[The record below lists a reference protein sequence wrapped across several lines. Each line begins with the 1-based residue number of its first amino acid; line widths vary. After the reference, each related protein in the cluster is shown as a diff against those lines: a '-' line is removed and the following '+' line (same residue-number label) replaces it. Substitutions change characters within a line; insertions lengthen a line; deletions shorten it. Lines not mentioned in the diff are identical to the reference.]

1 MTSPFEPRSNSWA
14 SAFCHAARGLAW
26 GVRSQR
32 NFKVHLPI
40 AIAVMIAAAAL
51 RASLVEWCLLLL
63 AIATVL
69 AAELFNTA
77 IEHLARAITR
87 EQHEELCNALDT
99 ASGAVLLASLGAA
112 AVGAVIFLRLLAA
125 AMGQGNS

>member
-1 MTSPFEPRSNSWA
+1 MTSDHDPRSNSWA
-14 SAFCHAARGLAW
+14 SAFRHAARGVLW
-26 GVRSQR
+26 GIRSQR

-40 AIAVMIAAAAL
+40 AVAVVIAAAVL
-51 RASLVEWCLLLL
+51 RADFVEWCLLSL
-63 AIATVL
+63 AITTVL

-87 EQHEELCNALDT
+87 EQHEELRFALDT
-99 ASGAVLLASLGAA
+99 ASGAVLLTSAGAA

-125 AMGQGNS
+125 AMG

>member
-14 SAFCHAARGLAW
+14 SAFRRAARGVAW

-40 AIAVMIAAAAL
+40 AIAVVIAAAVLGAT
-51 RASLVEWCLLLL
+51 LVEWCLLLL
-63 AIATVL
+63 AIAIVL

-77 IEHLARAITR
+77 IEHLARAVTR
-87 EQHEELCNALDT
+87 EQHEELRNALDT
-99 ASGAVLLASLGAA
+99 ASGAVLLASAGAA

-125 AMGQGNS
+125 AMG